1 MNENVIIEAL
11 KESGVD
17 TVASLPC
24 DRNKVFTEML
34 PKYFRTVD
42 LTREEDGVGICAG
55 IYLGGGKPALSIQS
69 SGIGNMVN
77 ALMSLTRLYRLP
89 LPIIASWRGVED
101 ETIAA
106 QIPFNAPLPKL
117 LEAYDIKYTIIS
129 NDNIQD
135 VKAAVATAFRESC
148 IYVVLVKPSCWTKG
162 EARTVKWKPRSRSTF
177 LNYSQQIPEPTLSR
191 LEAIQ
196 VIMRHADSITLV
208 ISNIGVPSKEVFA
221 ARDRPMNFYMLGS
234 YTQAT
239 PIGLGIA
246 LKARKKV
253 VVIDGDGSLLGS
265 SVLSV
270 VAAKSPKNL
279 TIFCLD
285 NGTFGST
292 GDQKTNA
299 YSFVDMRLVARAN
312 GIYDT
317 LTVSTAQEIGK
328 AMDDR
333 EGPTF
338 VHTLITPGNS
348 DSPNIPWSPEMIKER
363 FMVTVPCD
371 CATCRNKRCGCK

>member
-1 MNENVIIEAL
+1 MNEDVIIEAL

-55 IYLGGGKPALSIQS
+55 VYLGGGRPALSIQS
-69 SGIGNMVN
+69 SGIGNMLN
-77 ALMSLTRLYRLP
+77 ALLSLTRLYKLP

-101 ETIAA
+101 EPIAA
-106 QIPFNAPLPKL
+106 QIPFNASLPKL
-117 LEAYDIKYTIIS
+117 LEAYGIKYTIIS

-135 VKAAVATAFRESC
+135 VKSAVAAAFSELC
-148 IYVVLVKPSCWTKG
+148 ISVVLIKPSCWTKG
-162 EARTVKWKPRSRSTF
+162 DTHTKWKPRSRSTF
-177 LNYSQQIPEPTLSR
+177 LNYSQKIPEPTLSR
-191 LEAIQ
+191 LEAIK
-196 VIMRHADSITLV
+196 VIMKNVDSITLV
-208 ISNIGVPSKEVFA
+208 VSNIGVPSKEVFA

-279 TIFCLD
+279 TIICLD

-292 GDQKTNA
+292 GDQMTNA
-299 YSFVDMRLVARAN
+299 YSFLDMKLIARAN

-317 LTVSTAQEIGK
+317 LTVSTGPEITK
-328 AMDDR
+328 AMEDR

-338 VHTLITPGNS
+338 IHALITPGNS
-348 DSPNIPWSPEMIKER
+348 DSPNIPWSPEMIKSR
-363 FMVTVPCD
+363 FMATVPCD
-371 CATCRNKRCGCK
+371 CSRCRNRRCGCR